1 MFDWLIFFVPS
12 QCHIDVGGFNCSQ
25 LSDGFNIQL
34 STPEEIKKWREER
47 RKNFPTEKRVKE
59 KQKELEEKIK
69 SGAVLETQSFRYC
82 SIS

>member
-1 MFDWLIFFVPS
+1 MLAVLTV
-12 QCHIDVGGFNCSQ
+12 HQ